1 MSSIVLFGA
10 TGKTGLALSKLISG
24 KNLELF
30 AAVRPGR
37 DSGLL
42 ESFGAKILIVDA
54 LDQDQVHSDLKN
66 LNKSSTLVSLVG
78 GRHPEL
84 GTRIDYPANKNII
97 ETSVELG
104 FSRFIFI
111 TSIGSGESKPQ
122 LPEVLKPIL
131 GPIADEKTKAENV
144 LRASELDY
152 TIIRPGQLTNE
163 EASGDG
169 ILTKEFILG
178 TMSREDLALM
188 IMKCIEDGETIGKI
202 YSVLDTN
209 KKLDLSWVNKR

>member
-10 TGKTGLALSKLISG
+10 TGKTGLALSKVISD

-42 ESFGAKILIVDA
+42 ESFGAKILIADA
-54 LDQDQVHSDLKN
+54 LDQDQVHSALKDLHKG
-66 LNKSSTLVSLVG
+66 SIIVSLVG
-78 GRHPEL
+78 GRHPET
-84 GTRIDYPANKNII
+84 GMRIDHPANKNII
-97 ETSVELG
+97 EASVELG

-122 LPEVLKPIL
+122 LPKVLKPIL
-131 GPIADEKTKAENV
+131 GSIADEKTKAENI
-144 LRASELDY
+144 LKASKLDY

-163 EASGDG
+163 QASGDG
-169 ILTKEFILG
+169 ILTEECILG

-188 IMKCIEDGETIGKI
+188 ILKCIENEETIGKI

>member
-1 MSSIVLFGA
+1 MSPIILFGA

-37 DSGLL
+37 DSSLL
-42 ESFGAKILIVDA
+42 ESLGAKILIVDA
-54 LDQDQVHSDLKN
+54 LDQDQVHNALKD
-66 LNKSSTLVSLVG
+66 LNKNSIIVSLVG

-84 GTRIDYPANKNII
+84 GIRIDHPANKNII

-122 LPEVLKPIL
+122 LPKILKPIL

-169 ILTKEFILG
+169 ILTEECILG

-209 KKLDLSWVNKR
+209 KKLDLSWVNER

>member
-1 MSSIVLFGA
+1 LSSIILFGA
-10 TGKTGLALSKLISG
+10 TGKTGLALSKLISS
-24 KNLELF
+24 KSLELL

-54 LDQDQVHSDLKN
+54 LDQNQVHSALKD
-66 LNKSSTLVSLVG
+66 LNKSSAIVSLVG

-84 GTRIDYPANKNII
+84 GMRIDHPANKNII

-131 GPIADEKTKAENV
+131 GPVADEKTKAENV

-169 ILTKEFILG
+169 ILTEECILG

-209 KKLDLSWVNKR
+209 KKLDLSWVNQR

>member
-42 ESFGAKILIVDA
+42 ESFGAKILIIDA
-54 LDQDQVHSDLKN
+54 LDQDQVHNALRD
-66 LNKSSTLVSLVG
+66 LNKDNIIVSLVG

-84 GTRIDYPANKNII
+84 CIRIDHPANKNII

-122 LPEVLKPIL
+122 LPKVLKPIL

-144 LRASELDY
+144 LRASKLDY
-152 TIIRPGQLTNE
+152 TIIRPGQLTDE
-163 EASGDG
+163 EVSGDG
-169 ILTKEFILG
+169 ILTEECILG

-188 IMKCIEDGETIGKI
+188 IMKCIEDGKTIGKI

-209 KKLDLSWVNKR
+209 KTLDLSWVNKR

>member
-42 ESFGAKILIVDA
+42 ESFGAKILIIDA
-54 LDQDQVHSDLKN
+54 LDQDQVHNALRD
-66 LNKSSTLVSLVG
+66 LNKDNIIVSLVG
-78 GRHPEL
+78 GRHPAL
-84 GTRIDYPANKNII
+84 GIRIDHPANKNII

-122 LPEVLKPIL
+122 LPKVLKPIL

-144 LRASELDY
+144 LRASKLDY
-152 TIIRPGQLTNE
+152 TIIRPGQLTDE
-163 EASGDG
+163 EVSGDG
-169 ILTKEFILG
+169 ILTEECILG

-188 IMKCIEDGETIGKI
+188 IMKCIEDGKTIGKI

-209 KKLDLSWVNKR
+209 KTLDLSWVNKR

>member
-10 TGKTGLALSKLISG
+10 TGKTGLALSKVISG
-24 KNLELF
+24 KNLEFF

-37 DSGLL
+37 KSGLL
-42 ESFGAKILIVDA
+42 ESLGAKILIVDA
-54 LDQDQVHSDLKN
+54 LDQDKVHTALKD
-66 LNKSSTLVSLVG
+66 LNKDSIIVSLVG
-78 GRHPEL
+78 GRHPKL

-97 ETSVELG
+97 ETSAKLG

-122 LPEVLKPIL
+122 LPKVLKPIL
-131 GPIADEKTKAENV
+131 GSIADEKTKAENI
-144 LRASELDY
+144 LRASGLGY

-169 ILTKEFILG
+169 VLTEERILG

-188 IMKCIEDGETIGKI
+188 IMRCIEDEETIGKI
-202 YSVLDTN
+202 YSVLDSN

>member
-42 ESFGAKILIVDA
+42 ESFGAKILIIDA
-54 LDQDQVHSDLKN
+54 LDQDQVHNALRD
-66 LNKSSTLVSLVG
+66 LNKDNIIVSLVG

-84 GTRIDYPANKNII
+84 GIRIDHPANKNII

-122 LPEVLKPIL
+122 LPKVLKPIL

-144 LRASELDY
+144 LRASKLDY
-152 TIIRPGQLTNE
+152 TIIRPGQLTDE
-163 EASGDG
+163 EVSGDG
-169 ILTKEFILG
+169 ILTEECILG

-188 IMKCIEDGETIGKI
+188 IMKCIEDGKTIGKI

>member
-30 AAVRPGR
+30 ATVRPGR
-37 DSGLL
+37 DFGLL

-54 LDQDQVHSDLKN
+54 LDQDQVHTALKD
-66 LNKSSTLVSLVG
+66 LNKDSIIVSLVG

-84 GTRIDYPANKNII
+84 GMRIDHPANKNII

-122 LPEVLKPIL
+122 LPKILKPIL

-144 LRASELDY
+144 LRASKLDY
-152 TIIRPGQLTNE
+152 TIIRPGQLTDE
-163 EASGDG
+163 EVSGDG
-169 ILTKEFILG
+169 ILTEECILG

-188 IMKCIEDGETIGKI
+188 IMKCIEDGKTIGKI

-209 KKLDLSWVNKR
+209 KTLDLSWVNKR

>member
-30 AAVRPGR
+30 ATVRPGR

-42 ESFGAKILIVDA
+42 ESFGAKILIIDA
-54 LDQDQVHSDLKN
+54 LDQDQVHNALRD
-66 LNKSSTLVSLVG
+66 LNKDNIIVSLVG

-84 GTRIDYPANKNII
+84 DIRIDHPTNKNII

-122 LPEVLKPIL
+122 LPKVLKPIL

-144 LRASELDY
+144 LRASKLDY
-152 TIIRPGQLTNE
+152 TIIRPGQLTDE
-163 EASGDG
+163 EVSGDG
-169 ILTKEFILG
+169 ILTEECILG

-188 IMKCIEDGETIGKI
+188 IMKCIEDGKTIGKI

-209 KKLDLSWVNKR
+209 KTLDLSWVNKR

>member
-54 LDQDQVHSDLKN
+54 LDQDQVHNALRD
-66 LNKSSTLVSLVG
+66 LNKDNIIVSLVG

-84 GTRIDYPANKNII
+84 GIRIDHPANKNII
-97 ETSVELG
+97 ET
-104 FSRFIFI
+104 
-111 TSIGSGESKPQ
+111 
-122 LPEVLKPIL
+122 
-131 GPIADEKTKAENV
+131 
-144 LRASELDY
+144 Y
-152 TIIRPGQLTNE
+152 TL
-163 EASGDG
+163 
-169 ILTKEFILG
+169 
-178 TMSREDLALM
+178 
-188 IMKCIEDGETIGKI
+188 
-202 YSVLDTN
+202 
-209 KKLDLSWVNKR
+209 

>member
-1 MSSIVLFGA
+1 M
-10 TGKTGLALSKLISG
+10 
-24 KNLELF
+24 
-30 AAVRPGR
+30 
-37 DSGLL
+37 
-42 ESFGAKILIVDA
+42 
-54 LDQDQVHSDLKN
+54 
-66 LNKSSTLVSLVG
+66 VG

-84 GTRIDYPANKNII
+84 GIRIDHPANKNII

-122 LPEVLKPIL
+122 LPKVLKPIL

-144 LRASELDY
+144 LRASKLDY
-152 TIIRPGQLTNE
+152 TIIRPGQLTDE
-163 EASGDG
+163 EVSGDG
-169 ILTKEFILG
+169 ILTEECILG

-188 IMKCIEDGETIGKI
+188 IMKCIEDGKTIGKI

-209 KKLDLSWVNKR
+209 KTLDLSWVNKR

>member
-54 LDQDQVHSDLKN
+54 LDQDQVHSALKN

-163 EASGDG
+163 AASGNG
-169 ILTKEFILG
+169 ILTKECILG

>member
-1 MSSIVLFGA
+1 LSSIVLFGA

-30 AAVRPGR
+30 ATVRPGR
-37 DSGLL
+37 DFGLL
-42 ESFGAKILIVDA
+42 ESFGAKILIIDA
-54 LDQDQVHSDLKN
+54 LDQDQVHSALKD
-66 LNKSSTLVSLVG
+66 LNKDSIIVSLVG

-84 GTRIDYPANKNII
+84 GMRIDHPANKNII

-131 GPIADEKTKAENV
+131 GPVADEKTKAENV
-144 LRASELDY
+144 LRASKLDY
-152 TIIRPGQLTNE
+152 TIIRPGQLTDE
-163 EASGDG
+163 EVSGDG
-169 ILTKEFILG
+169 ILTEECILG

-188 IMKCIEDGETIGKI
+188 IMKCIEDGKTIGKI

-209 KKLDLSWVNKR
+209 KTLDLSWVNKR

>member
-1 MSSIVLFGA
+1 MSSIILFGA

-24 KNLELF
+24 KSLELL

-54 LDQDQVHSDLKN
+54 LDQDQVHSALKDI
-66 LNKSSTLVSLVG
+66 NKNSTIVSLVG

-84 GTRIDYPANKNII
+84 GMRIDHPANKNII
-97 ETSVELG
+97 EISNELG

-131 GPIADEKTKAENV
+131 GLVADEKTKAENV

-169 ILTKEFILG
+169 ILTEECILG

-209 KKLDLSWVNKR
+209 KKLDLSWVNER